1 MKTTLL
7 ITLFAITALLA
18 SCGGSNTDTSR
29 QPTLPKVGVHT
40 ITASEIPADF
50 VYTGNI
56 EGDRR
61 VSLST
66 KIMGQ
71 IISMP
76 FEEGSLVSSGQSVVK
91 IKSDDI
97 TAKRGQVKANLTEAQ
112 AALKNVEINYRRIKS
127 LYESKS
133 ATKKEMDD
141 VEMAYHM
148 AKARVSSVEEMEKE
162 VTDVMEYGDIVT
174 PINGYVI
181 KKTAQEGDMAVPGMP
196 LLIIEDMTTLKI
208 NTRVPETE
216 VHLFKKG
223 DRVRVHIDALPE
235 TELKGTVDQIN
246 PAGNSASRQ
255 FEVKVLL
262 VDLKETQRNAIKS
275 GMYARVTLE
284 KGLTKTILIPQDA
297 IMRRGQLE
305 GVFIMS
311 DNNTA
316 TLRWIRTGNHNGDRI
331 EILSGLQEGE
341 KIVITSDVKLLDG
354 HKVEVA
360 P

>member
-7 ITLFAITALLA
+7 ITLYTITALLA
-18 SCGGSNTDTSR
+18 SCSGSTTDTGR
-29 QPTLPKVGVHT
+29 QPTPPNVSVHT
-40 ITASEIPADF
+40 ITASEIPQDF
-50 VYTGNI
+50 IYTGNI

-76 FEEGSLVSSGQSVVK
+76 FDEGSLVAAGQSVVK

-97 TAKRGQVKANLTEAQ
+97 SAKRGQVKANLTEAQ
-112 AALKNVEINYRRIKS
+112 AALKNVEINYQRIKS

-141 VEMAYHM
+141 IEMAYHM

-162 VTDVMEYGDIVT
+162 VSDVMEYGDIVT
-174 PINGYVI
+174 PIKGYVI
-181 KKTAQEGDMAVPGMP
+181 KKIAQEGDMAVPGMP

-223 DRVRVHIDALPE
+223 DRVKVHIDALPE
-235 TELKGTVDQIN
+235 TELTGKVDQIN
-246 PAGNSASRQ
+246 PGGNPASRQ
-255 FEVKVLL
+255 FEVKVTLDG
-262 VDLKETQRNAIKS
+262 VSNAHRQAIKS
-275 GMYARVTLE
+275 GMYARVILE
-284 KGLTKTILIPQDA
+284 KGFTKSVLIPENILI
-297 IMRRGQLE
+297 RRGQLE
-305 GVFIMS
+305 GVFVIS

-316 TLRWIRTGNHNGDRI
+316 MLRWIRTGNQNGDRI
-331 EILSGLQEGE
+331 EILSGLQDGE
-341 KIVITSDVKLLDG
+341 KIVITSDVKISDG
-354 HKVEVA
+354 QKVEVA
-360 P
+360 Q